1 MPVTPFR
8 PPSASVLLDGAIVRT
23 FQSPDGWANV
33 GLTPYTGQR
42 QTGQVQVGYNDNP
55 CPNGGL
61 YRGPDTTGTFTPEN
75 GYTGYWA
82 YYEGCWAT
90 SPFPG
95 ASPVNSYWGSWYAPP
110 QPVGPIYE
118 PIYSYFLQY
127 VANASASNGSTVS
140 GPLQEAPYELL
151 FNTIA
156 ERDASFARHSTDK
169 KGLLVCDPNGQIQ
182 CGPSLK
188 TSTTTCCL
196 DCATISAQLGGIAAA
211 IRSAAAF
218 TGAKA
223 DELAAQAAENRRK
236 AKELEGQ

>member
-8 PPSASVLLDGAIVRT
+8 PPSGSVLFDGEVVQT
-23 FQSPDGWANV
+23 FTSPDGWALV

-42 QTGQVQVGYNDNP
+42 QTGQRQVGYNSTP
-55 CPNGGL
+55 CPGGTT
-61 YRGPDTTGTFTPEN
+61 YRAPNPYFSPEN

-82 YYEGCWAT
+82 YYEGCW
-90 SPFPG
+90 SGYWFPG
-95 ASPVNSYWGSWYAPP
+95 ATAVNSAWGSWYAPP

-118 PIYSYFLQY
+118 PVYSYFLKYQ
-127 VANASASNGSTVS
+127 ANAIAANGSEVS
-140 GPLQEAPYELL
+140 GFIGEYERLYGS
-151 FNTIA
+151 IA
-156 ERDASFARHSTDK
+156 ERDAAFNRHTTK
-169 KGLLVCDPNGQIQ
+169 GIGLLVCNPDTQIR

-196 DCATISAQLGGIAAA
+196 DCATLSAQLGGIAAA
-211 IRSAAAF
+211 LQGAAAF
-218 TGAKA
+218 TAAKA